1 MNNTIFLPFIL
12 KELRHE
18 IITIQRVETP
28 TKLSKT
34 KIIGQNVK
42 TRY

>member
-12 KELRHE
+12 KELRRE
-18 IITIQRVETP
+18 IITIQTVETA

-42 TRY
+42 RRY